1 MNRLLY
7 LNRSIYCIDAD
18 IDEKDQSGIL
28 SDIGLLPAGE
38 QLVLDSSP
46 HFEVESSG
54 RWRLAELKIRL
65 LNNDAQ

>member
-1 MNRLLY
+1 MVVAEGAGQNLLP
-7 LNRSIYCIDAD
+7 LDQ
-18 IDEKDQSGIL
+18 DEKDQSGIL